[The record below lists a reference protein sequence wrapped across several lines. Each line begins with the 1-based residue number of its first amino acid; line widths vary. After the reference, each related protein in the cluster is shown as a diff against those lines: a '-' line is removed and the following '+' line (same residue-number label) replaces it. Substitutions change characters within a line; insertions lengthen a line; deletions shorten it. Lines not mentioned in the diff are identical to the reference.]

1 MMETE
6 IWCKNE
12 GRPQMD
18 LETTPDYS
26 LSLEKVKPML
36 PKDLTQDIKTR
47 LATIRGQV
55 DGLVKMLDN
64 ETDPEKIITQ
74 FKAVNNG
81 FDTTYNL
88 LLDEVFR
95 KALASKIVEAAE
107 ACPGNCGNEEK
118 IEFIRTQFPKFK
130 FDEVVSKL
138 KEITRIDEKVKEHNT
153 KKSERLDLLHLT
165 GQ

>member
-1 MMETE
+1 
-6 IWCKNE
+6 
-12 GRPQMD
+12 
-18 LETTPDYS
+18 
-26 LSLEKVKPML
+26 ML

-55 DGLVKMLDN
+55 EGLIKMLDN
-64 ETDPEKIITQ
+64 GADPEKIIIQ
-74 FKAVNNG
+74 FKAVDSG
-81 FDTTYNL
+81 LDKAYNL

-130 FDEVVSKL
+130 LDEIVSKL
-138 KEITRIDEKVKEHNT
+138 KEITRIGEKVKEHNT
-153 KKSERLDLLHLT
+153 KKSEK
-165 GQ
+165 